1 MTIWQITN
9 IFIIPLLIDNTVRF
23 DSPLDQNPVLFAVS
37 LELPTPSVT
46 RKRLKC
52 LENCLE
58 NSFPAINFSKFS
70 GEGGRLDIG
79 RHSADFNPV
88 LSVPAKSISPRKPM
102 LRNQNTWHVTC
113 SPRPPVLSRPHAD
126 LRVWSF
132 PRHSYILSFIKIRSE
147 VLEPPGVEIGPF
159 PLLLAISSLSAFF
172 PWYYGSCI
180 MPPQPPSSTQ
190 IHRYHPQAQ
199 IFTNPS

>member
-1 MTIWQITN
+1 LTTPFGLIHLWIRIQFSSPFPWN
-9 IFIIPLLIDNTVRF
+9 YPPLQWLESAWNAWKTAWKTRF
-23 DSPLDQNPVLFAVS
+23 QQS
-37 LELPTPSVT
+37 
-46 RKRLKC
+46 
-52 LENCLE
+52 
-58 NSFPAINFSKFS
+58 NFSKFS

-88 LSVPAKSISPRKPM
+88 LSGSMPVPAKSISPRKPM

-190 IHRYHPQAQ
+190 IHRYHLQAQ